1 MPTVAETLAMRIS
14 IIVMVADGLQPL
26 GMTCLADAML
36 VDLVFDLHTM
46 ELVSMPFEFRLHL
59 WGFGAEAC
67 LISIIVVRPSV
78 AAFTMEERPLTIAG
92 AHVPKAI
99 L

>member
-1 MPTVAETLAMRIS
+1 
-14 IIVMVADGLQPL
+14 
-26 GMTCLADAML
+26 
-36 VDLVFDLHTM
+36 M
-46 ELVSMPFEFRLHL
+46 ELVSLPIELRLHL

-78 AAFTMEERPLTIAG
+78 AAFAMEERPLTIAG